1 MRYPWSLLAILP
13 VALSSALACESER
26 PIADD
31 LLRIDAG
38 QVPSGGGTGGQP
50 NEDASVAATEEDASV
65 PPAGMTD
72 AGADGGGLSACER
85 ADRAFRDFVA
95 DNGSCERSSDCTI
108 IGDCGPNADFTAIN
122 VAAAAEGY
130 ALMEARCDG
139 TFDGPTFAARCEG
152 GVCALGP
159 ENGCCGCPSD
169 AGP

>member
-1 MRYPWSLLAILP
+1 MRCRWLLLAILP
-13 VALSSALACESER
+13 VASSSALACESER

-31 LLRIDAG
+31 LLRLDAG
-38 QVPSGGGTGGQP
+38 EEPSGGGAGGQP
-50 NEDASVAATEEDASV
+50 KEDASVAPTEEDASV
-65 PPAGMTD
+65 PPAHVTD

-85 ADRAFRDFVA
+85 AARVFRDFVA
-95 DNGSCERSSDCTI
+95 DNGICERSADCTI

-130 ALMEARCDG
+130 ALMEARCDA

-169 AGP
+169 AGL

>member
-1 MRYPWSLLAILP
+1 MRCRWLLLAILP
-13 VALSSALACESER
+13 VASSSALACESER

-31 LLRIDAG
+31 LLRLDAG
-38 QVPSGGGTGGQP
+38 EEPSGGGAGGP
-50 NEDASVAATEEDASV
+50 KEDASVAPTEEDASV
-65 PPAGMTD
+65 PPAHVTD

-85 ADRAFRDFVA
+85 AARVFRDFVA
-95 DNGSCERSSDCTI
+95 DNGSCERSADCTI

-130 ALMEARCDG
+130 ALMEARCDA

-169 AGP
+169 AGL